1 MKWYQCEEQ
10 AAGHKRLL
18 LTWYLYKFFGKR
30 TVQIIAFFVS
40 FFAFVFSKQ
49 IRKYTRK
56 NLTVIFDFT
65 KNKSAK
71 PTILNQYRLVL
82 NYALSLVD
90 RMETFA
96 CKYDADKIVFE
107 DEAEKESL
115 LKILNQKKGV
125 FFICSHIG
133 NIEVMR
139 TFISNPQNHTVTT
152 NPHVNIFLS
161 EEQCKI
167 FNGFLKNIEKEIH
180 KKINLTTFPVEQI
193 SIDTAILMHEK
204 LGKGEIAFMAGD
216 RISSGSSN
224 LTFKT
229 NFLNRQ
235 VEYPAGTFKFAQLCE
250 QEIFFIS
257 AIKEKNDRYKI
268 YMQKFKAEKHFSKAQ
283 NLEKIQTEY
292 TKFLEKMTN
301 TAPLQFYHFY
311 DIFD

>member
-10 AAGHKRLL
+10 AAGQKRLM
-18 LTWYLYKFFGKR
+18 LTWHLYKIFGKKA
-30 TVQIIAFFVS
+30 VQIIAFFVS
-40 FFAFVFSKQ
+40 FLAFVFSKQ

-96 CKYDADKIVFE
+96 RKYDADKIVFE

-161 EEQCKI
+161 AQQCKI
-167 FNGFLKNIEKEIH
+167 FNGFLKNIEQEITQ
-180 KKINLTTFPVEQI
+180 KPNLTTFPVEHI
-193 SIDTAILMHEK
+193 NIDTAIIMHEK
-204 LGKGEIAFMAGD
+204 LEKGEIAFMAGD
-216 RISSGSSN
+216 RVSSGSSN
-224 LTFKT
+224 ITFKT
-229 NFLNRQ
+229 NFLNRS
-235 VEYPAGTFKFAQLCE
+235 VEHPAGTFKFAQLCE
-250 QEIFFIS
+250 QEVFFIS
-257 AIKEKNDRYKI
+257 AIKEKNDMYKI
-268 YMQKFKAEKHFSKAQ
+268 YLQNFKAEEHFSKNQ
-283 NLEKIQTEY
+283 NLEKMQTEY
-292 TKFLEKMTN
+292 TKFLEKITE